1 MWTPWHFSRQLRQL
15 TTDQISY
22 TDSVGPLDT
31 PKDITS
37 VGSVR
42 GNAAAHGGLIT
53 VEANSLVFRD
63 YGFVLGADIVVGIE
77 IQLSVTRLSRIQD
90 RLIQLYTGSE
100 AVGANLADDT
110 AGDVQVYGGVLARWQ
125 VDGIV
130 LDYTSPQFGCVIDLG
145 PHQRYPSNNTITIH
159 SVAMRLDLVSLV

>member
-1 MWTPWHFSRQLRQL
+1 MWTSWHFSRQLNQL
-15 TTDQISY
+15 TQDQVAY
-22 TDSVGPLDT
+22 TDGVGVLDT
-31 PKDITS
+31 PQDITS

-63 YGFVLGADIVVGIE
+63 YGFELGAGTVVGIE

-110 AGDVQVYGGVLARWQ
+110 AGDVQVYGGALARWQ

-159 SVAMRLDLVSLV
+159 SVAMRLDLV

>member
-1 MWTPWHFSRQLRQL
+1 MWTPWHYPQQISQL
-15 TTDQISY
+15 TQDQVAY
-22 TDSVGPLDT
+22 TDGVGPLDT
-31 PKDITS
+31 PRDITS

-90 RLIQLYTGSE
+90 RVIQLYTGS
-100 AVGANLADDT
+100 AVGANLADLT
-110 AGDVQVYGGVLARWQ
+110 AGDVQTYGGDLAKWQ
-125 VDGIV
+125 VENTV
-130 LDYTSPQFGCVIDLG
+130 LDYASPLFGCVIDLG
-145 PHQRYPSNNTITIH
+145 PHQRYPSNTTITIH